1 MSENLFGRRDLF
13 KKTLAAGVGAGMVGA
28 GSQFKTAQ
36 AAQTVP
42 TKALGA
48 TGEKIPILVL
58 GCSQKFDP
66 VYDKLLHRGFKE
78 GVTYLDTAQI
88 YANGQSHKTLSTFI
102 EQIDDREKLWITSK
116 VMLVGKRATPKAYMS
131 NIDKMMPVLGVDYL
145 DMFFMHAV
153 NNLDSLEPDFL
164 RMGDALKKSGK
175 AKYFGF
181 SCHHGNVVELMN
193 KAASI
198 GSDAINAIMFRY
210 NFSKYGDLELNKAID
225 ACANAGIGL
234 IAMKTQASVPD
245 DEKMVKKFK
254 SKKFNLFQAKL
265 KAVWAD
271 ERITSAV
278 SEMVNTT
285 QLNDNTAAA
294 KSQEPL
300 AMEEFQQLN
309 QYAAQTASSRCQGC
323 SHLCESEVDGDLRI
337 ADSLRYLMYD
347 ECYENPSLAKQ
358 RYSEMTASERTF
370 ERVNLGPATAA
381 CPQGIDIAVQLQKAK
396 QRLA

>member
-1 MSENLFGRRDLF
+1 M
-13 KKTLAAGVGAGMVGA
+13 
-28 GSQFKTAQ
+28 
-36 AAQTVP
+36 
-42 TKALGA
+42 
-48 TGEKIPILVL
+48 
-58 GCSQKFDP
+58 
-66 VYDKLLHRGFKE
+66 
-78 GVTYLDTAQI
+78 
-88 YANGQSHKTLSTFI
+88 
-102 EQIDDREKLWITSK
+102 
-116 VMLVGKRATPKAYMS
+116 GKRATPKAYMS

-254 SKKFNLFQAKL
+254 SKNLRFFFQL
-265 KAVWAD
+265 
-271 ERITSAV
+271 
-278 SEMVNTT
+278 
-285 QLNDNTAAA
+285 L
-294 KSQEPL
+294 
-300 AMEEFQQLN
+300 F
-309 QYAAQTASSRCQGC
+309 
-323 SHLCESEVDGDLRI
+323 
-337 ADSLRYLMYD
+337 
-347 ECYENPSLAKQ
+347 
-358 RYSEMTASERTF
+358 
-370 ERVNLGPATAA
+370 
-381 CPQGIDIAVQLQKAK
+381 
-396 QRLA
+396 